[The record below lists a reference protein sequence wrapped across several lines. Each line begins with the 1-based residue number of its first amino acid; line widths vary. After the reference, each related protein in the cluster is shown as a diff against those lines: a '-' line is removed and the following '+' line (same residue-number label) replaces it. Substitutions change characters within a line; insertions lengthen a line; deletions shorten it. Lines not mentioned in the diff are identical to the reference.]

1 MKKCLLVLAYC
12 CFFAYKHGFSQG
24 QTNELDSFSKDT
36 LHKPLI
42 HVIAYGESIYSI
54 AKKYNLSPND
64 LMLWNRLDK
73 NTILDRGKTLLISP
87 PPTASLSTNSDKTKV
102 LAIPEDGIHIVQYGE
117 YPYLIARK
125 YNISPNNLLEWNGLS
140 EHSKLDYGDKL
151 WLINPNQEVKKENIT
166 EKETSKIPIPLNS
179 IHEVKYGENIY
190 SIAQKY
196 SIKPNDLLRCNKL
209 TIYSKIDKG
218 MKLHLKSQNE

>member
-1 MKKCLLVLAYC
+1 MKKCLLVLAFC
-12 CFFAYKHGFSQG
+12 CLFAYEYGFSQG
-24 QTNELDSFSKDT
+24 QVNALISFGKDT
-36 LHKPLI
+36 LPKPLV
-42 HVIAYGESIYSI
+42 HVITYGESIYSI

-73 NTILDRGKTLLISP
+73 NTVLDRGKTLIISP
-87 PPTASLSTNSDKTKV
+87 PTTASFSSSSDQTKT

-125 YNISPNNLLEWNGLS
+125 YNISPNDLLEWNGLS

-151 WLINPNQEVKKENIT
+151 WLINPNQEVKKENIS
-166 EKETSKIPIPLNS
+166 EKETSKMPIPLDF

-196 SIKPNDLLRCNKL
+196 GIKPNDLLKWNNL
-209 TIYSKIDKG
+209 TLYSKIDKG
-218 MKLHLKSQNE
+218 MKLRLKNQKE